1 MKITL
6 GDVVF
11 SNENLYDFEC
21 AMSIGSPTEGYREL
35 AASEVGLLLDL
46 IALVVSTRATVEQC
60 PFIIAPV
67 FTTTSDGIMMT
78 SGYNIAITREGE
90 RRVDLTVPG
99 GPNAITACINAVT
112 GGEY

>member
-46 IALVVSTRATVEQC
+46 IALVVSTRATVEQY

-67 FTTTSDGIMMT
+67 FATTSNGTVMT
-78 SGYNIAITREGE
+78 NGYSIAITRNDE
-90 RRVDLTVPG
+90 RRVDFTIPG
-99 GPNAITACINAVT
+99 GPSAITTCINAVT
-112 GGEY
+112 GGEH

>member
-6 GDVVF
+6 GDVVL
-11 SNENLYDFEC
+11 SNKNLYDFEC

-35 AASEVGLLLDL
+35 AASEVSLLLDL
-46 IALVVSTRATVEQC
+46 IALVVSTRATVEQY
-60 PFIIAPV
+60 PFVVAPILI
-67 FTTTSDGIMMT
+67 TTRDGGVMVN
-78 SGYNIAITREGE
+78 GYDIAITREGE

>member
-35 AASEVGLLLDL
+35 AASEVDLLLEL
-46 IALVVSTRATVEQC
+46 IALVVSTRATVEQY

-67 FTTTSDGIMMT
+67 FAATSDGIMMT
-78 SGYNIAITREGE
+78 SGYNIAIIRRDE
-90 RRVDLTVPG
+90 RRVDLTIPG